1 MDFDRRDWGAAALSL
16 ATVVSLIAGVAVL
29 GVTPVGADQ
38 HTKDS
43 AEDYTEESNYTV
55 TFPNPT
61 DHYPGDRNA
70 ENGSIRYF
78 FAGEDAFREI
88 DAEEGAFI
96 HYVILDAD
104 WIDYSACNVDNTA
117 AFGIDRG
124 GDNSGTQT
132 DQDLVSRR
140 KDDNFRDDGLTVEF
154 YTHGDLGGDPPYMAP
169 EDAIVA
175 QQGVGSAGGPC
186 LTLTD
191 EPGWYQLQ
199 GFLNGTEAD
208 NGPDERP
215 SDDAKHAGG
224 TANSNYLYVC
234 ECDSRAEAEERLGPA
249 PGDDTGSD
257 PAPTPTPT
265 PAPATATPASDPGE
279 TDTPAATDGSTP
291 TQTLEPAGTDD
302 GADTETP
309 AGTSAPESEPASGDN
324 VDEDERTPTP
334 GDGPGF
340 TGFAALLALLAA
352 ALLVRRP

>member
-1 MDFDRRDWGAAALSL
+1 MALRRRDWWAALLSL
-16 ATVVSLIAGVAVL
+16 ATVVSLIAGIAVPGVA
-29 GVTPVGADQ
+29 PVAGDQ
-38 HTKDS
+38 HTKDA

-61 DHYPGDRNA
+61 DHYPGDVNA

-88 DAEEGAFI
+88 GAEEGAFI

-104 WIDYSACNVDNTA
+104 WIDYSACDVDNTA

-124 GDNSGTQT
+124 GNNSGTQT

-140 KDDNFRDDGLTVEF
+140 KDDEFRDDGLTVEF
-154 YTHGDLGGDPPYMAP
+154 YTHDDLGGDPPYMAP

-175 QQGVGSAGGPC
+175 QQGEGSAGGPC

-208 NGPDERP
+208 NGPDEPP
-215 SDDAKHAGG
+215 SEDAKRAGG
-224 TANSNYLYVC
+224 TAHSNYLYVC
-234 ECDSRAEAEERLGPA
+234 ECDSREEAEERLGPA
-249 PGDDTGSD
+249 PGDDTRAD
-257 PAPTPTPT
+257 PTPTPT
-265 PAPATATPASDPGE
+265 PAPATETPSSGAGSG
-279 TDTPAATDGSTP
+279 TDTPEATAESTP
-291 TQTLEPAGTDD
+291 TQTLEPAGTEGTPDTATPTGTAASDPEAGDEAAEGD
-302 GADTETP
+302 G
-309 AGTSAPESEPASGDN
+309 
-324 VDEDERTPTP
+324 TPTP

-340 TGFAALLALLAA
+340 TGLPTLAALLAA
-352 ALLVRRP
+352 ALFARRP